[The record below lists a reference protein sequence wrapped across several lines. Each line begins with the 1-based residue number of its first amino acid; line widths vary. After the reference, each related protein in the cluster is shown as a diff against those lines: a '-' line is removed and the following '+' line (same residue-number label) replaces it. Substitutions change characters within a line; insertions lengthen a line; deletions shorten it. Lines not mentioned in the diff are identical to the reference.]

1 LGRRH
6 RVATEGGREAVQVKR
21 LISERIRK
29 TARGIDFV
37 ADVNADIS
45 VNVAEGRPGTTT
57 SRSTR
62 TSTSQAGSRG
72 TTGRSERDKE
82 EQ

>member
-1 LGRRH
+1 
-6 RVATEGGREAVQVKR
+6 
-21 LISERIRK
+21 
-29 TARGIDFV
+29 
-37 ADVNADIS
+37 VNADIS